1 MSEKLKKSTRPARWE
16 EIKRGAVEPEKPTK
30 LPNVAMPRPV
40 TTTVPSSN
48 AVGNSGSGSSAGDGK
63 GK

>member
-40 TTTVPSSN
+40 VT
-48 AVGNSGSGSSAGDGK
+48 AGNSGSGSGAGDGK